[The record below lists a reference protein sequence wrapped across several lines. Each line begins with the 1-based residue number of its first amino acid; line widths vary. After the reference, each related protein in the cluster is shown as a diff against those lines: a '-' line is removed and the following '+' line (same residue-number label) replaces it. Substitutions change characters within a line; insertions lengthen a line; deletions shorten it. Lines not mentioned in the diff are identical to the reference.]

1 MNFCDYYLSSN
12 IHQRSKLKVIKMN
25 GILSNVTIHA
35 VLVEGLTRQD
45 KKNIIR
51 ALRDADRPQ
60 IRLDEFIIMDENIL
74 KRL

>member
-1 MNFCDYYLSSN
+1 
-12 IHQRSKLKVIKMN
+12 MN

-45 KKNIIR
+45 KKNIIH